1 MEIYIIRF
9 AFREQAVFVVE
20 RSFLCSGNWIVFD
33 RETCLKWFVSNHRI
47 YRDVLIVKEKRIEFR

>member
-1 MEIYIIRF
+1 MEIRF
-9 AFREQAVFVVE
+9 AFRREQAVFVVE

-47 YRDVLIVKEKRIEFR
+47 YRNVYSFNR